1 MAPRPNWKGYLKL
14 SLVSCP
20 VALFPATTTSERVS
34 FRTLNRATGNR
45 VRRQFVDEQTSEP
58 VETEDQI
65 KGYEVAKGEFIQIE
79 DDELKSV
86 QIESNHTIDIEQFV
100 PRSDVDQLY
109 LDTPY
114 YLTPTDRV
122 GEEAFAVIRDAM
134 RAEKVVGL
142 ARVVLFRRERILMLE
157 PRAKGIVA
165 TSLHFANEV
174 HAASGL
180 FRRDPRPRAAQA
192 DAGARHPHHREDDG
206 HFEPEQFEDRYENA
220 LIELIRSKQKGMP
233 IKPQPTHRQT
243 NVINLMDA
251 LRRSVEGAGAEAAK
265 ASAPSASR
273 PRSRRPR
280 KPRPRRR
287 RRKRARRRAPRA
299 RRARPGDAGRIHG
312 QQLASRVPRQAR
324 LHAHQGA
331 ARSAQ
336 AQQRATCSSCT
347 STPRAACTTTCAWSS
362 TACSRAGPS
371 PGARASPGR
380 QAPRG
385 AHRGPSARLRRVRGP
400 HPRGRVR
407 RRQRDRLGPRALVDR
422 GRPAPAA
429 GQGPLVVDLDG
440 SKLKGRWHLVHMKGR
455 DRARQ
460 GELAADQGRGRARD
474 GGRRRPSCWRRSRAR
489 SRPGARS
496 RTLARAR

>member
-45 VRRQFVDEQTSEP
+45 VRRQFVDEQTGDP
-58 VETEDQI
+58 VETDEQI

-79 DDELKSV
+79 DDELKSI
-86 QIESNHTIDIEQFV
+86 QIESNHTIDIEKFV
-100 PRSDVDQLY
+100 PRPDVDQLY

-174 HAASGL
+174 HAASGYFDEIPDL
-180 FRRDPRPRAAQA
+180 DLPKQMLELATHII
-192 DAGARHPHHREDDG
+192 DKMSG

-233 IKPQPTHRQT
+233 LKPQPTHRQT

-251 LRRSVEGAGAEAAK
+251 LRRSVEGAGAEPPAK
-265 ASAPSASR
+265 GSAPREPA
-273 PRSRRPR
+273 
-280 KPRPRRR
+280 K
-287 RRKRARRRAPRA
+287 KAAPK
-299 RRARPGDAGRIHG
+299 
-312 QQLASRVPRQAR
+312 
-324 LHAHQGA
+324 A
-331 ARSAQ
+331 ARSA
-336 AQQRATCSSCT
+336 T
-347 STPRAACTTTCAWSS
+347 
-362 TACSRAGPS
+362 
-371 PGARASPGR
+371 
-380 QAPRG
+380 
-385 AHRGPSARLRRVRGP
+385 
-400 HPRGRVR
+400 
-407 RRQRDRLGPRALVDR
+407 
-422 GRPAPAA
+422 
-429 GQGPLVVDLDG
+429 
-440 SKLKGRWHLVHMKGR
+440 
-455 DRARQ
+455 
-460 GELAADQGRGRARD
+460 
-474 GGRRRPSCWRRSRAR
+474 RAR
-489 SRPGARS
+489 SKARK
-496 RTLARAR
+496 AG

>member
-45 VRRQFVDEQTSEP
+45 VRRQFVDEQTGDA
-58 VETEDQI
+58 VETDDQI

-86 QIESNHTIDIEQFV
+86 QIESNHTIDIEKFV
-100 PRSDVDQLY
+100 PRPDVDQLY

-134 RAEKVVGL
+134 RTEKVVGL

-174 HAASGL
+174 HAASGYFDEIPDL
-180 FRRDPRPRAAQA
+180 DLPKQMLELAT
-192 DAGARHPHHREDDG
+192 HIIEKMSG

-251 LRRSVEGAGAEAAK
+251 LRRSVEGAGAEASKGAAQREPAK
-265 ASAPSASR
+265 KAAVKEPRAQSAFHC
-273 PRSRRPR
+273 
-280 KPRPRRR
+280 
-287 RRKRARRRAPRA
+287 APRQGQGA
-299 RRARPGDAGRIHG
+299 QSRVMPDAHG
-312 QQLASRVPRQAR
+312 QLASRIPRQAQ

-331 ARSAQ
+331 AGSPEAHRP
-336 AQQRATCSSCT
+336 ATCSWCR
-347 STPRAACTTTCAWSS
+347 STRHGACTTTCASSS

-371 PGARASPGR
+371 PGARACLRETSAWR
-380 QAPRG
+380 CAPRITRSTT
-385 AHRGPSARLRRVRGP
+385 ASSRAAS
-400 HPRGRVR
+400 
-407 RRQRDRLGPRALVDR
+407 PRAST
-422 GRPAPAA
+422 APAA
-429 GQGPLVVDLDG
+429 
-440 SKLKGRWHLVHMKGR
+440 
-455 DRARQ
+455 
-460 GELAADQGRGRARD
+460 
-474 GGRRRPSCWRRSRAR
+474 
-489 SRPGARS
+489 
-496 RTLARAR
+496 